1 MSSNTILVT
10 GASGHIGQLLV
21 AELHRHGAKVLAGT
35 RSGQAVSG
43 VPGRQVDFTDAASLR
58 QAFAGV
64 DTLFLL
70 FPLVPNKVELA
81 RNAVAAAKAAGVK
94 HLVRSSGAGADP
106 ASPMA
111 IGKLQGEIDQIVIAS
126 GIPYTLLRPNSFMQN
141 YVNYYAGMIKSGTV
155 HFSHADGQISLI
167 DVADIAAVA
176 ATVLQNPA
184 AHAGQAYTLTGP
196 EALSEAQ
203 AMQVISTALGRTV
216 NYVAVPEAAAVN
228 AMKEMGMDA
237 WTVNIM
243 SSLNQVIAAGYS
255 AQVSPA
261 VSTITGRPARGFA
274 DFVRD
279 NLGAWR

>member
-21 AELHRHGAKVLAGT
+21 AELQRKGATVLAGT
-35 RSGQAVSG
+35 RSGQTVAG
-43 VPGRQVDFTDAASLR
+43 VPARAVDFSDPAALR
-58 QAFAGV
+58 QAFEGV

-70 FPLVPNKVELA
+70 FPLAPNKLELA

-111 IGKLQGEIDQIVIAS
+111 LGKLQGEIDQLIAQS
-126 GIPYTLLRPNSFMQN
+126 GIAYTLLRPNSFMQN
-141 YVNYYAGMIKSGTV
+141 FVNYYAGMIKSGTV
-155 HFSHADGQISLI
+155 YFSHAQGKVSFI

-176 ATVLQNPA
+176 AAVLQNPA

-203 AMQVISTALGRTV
+203 AMQVISAALGRTV
-216 NYVAVPEAAAVN
+216 NYVAVPEAAAVKS
-228 AMKEMGMDA
+228 MKDMGMDD

-243 SSLNQVIAAGYS
+243 SSLNQVIAAGYA

-261 VSTITGRPARGFA
+261 VATLTGRPARAFA

-279 NLGAWR
+279 NVGAWR